1 MLNSLSDH
9 ELSEQLIQIYK
20 DFLQSDDEYLSKIKQ
35 IAAENI
41 DSGRMLIELSDLRRI
56 NDELPQKIIN
66 EPYLYVSPFEEVVG
80 DLVDLEREVD
90 KKFSKTSIFN
100 ARVGFDG
107 WFGRNH
113 LTPRGLTAK
122 NVNQMVCI
130 EGIISQCSIVKPK
143 LVKSVHISK
152 GHLIGQNDEPNGSN
166 QAYVEVR
173 GHRDI
178 SCLIKDRYV
187 QSGVPSEDGQ
197 GNKMEVEIGL
207 CRYKDSQRM
216 TLQEL
221 PEMIPT
227 GQLPRSVEVIA
238 EDDLVEAIKPGDRVR
253 IVGVYKPIGRRD
265 SSAITGVFKVV
276 VVANNIQ
283 LLNKNVTSPELT
295 PQEIRIMK
303 EISNRNDTFDLL
315 SRSFASSLYGHEYI
329 KKGLLLGILGGS
341 EHNLENGTHIRGDIH
356 TLLIG
361 EPSCGKSQLLR
372 FVMSIAPLAIST
384 TGRGCSGVGLTA
396 AVTHDPDTK
405 ERRLEAGATVLA
417 DRGIVCIDEF
427 DKMSFSDRVSIHEV
441 MEQQRVTI
449 AKAGIQASL
458 NARCSIF
465 AAANPIY
472 GHFDDCMELS
482 RQITFPDSLLSRFDL
497 IFIVR
502 DSKSSQQD
510 RNIASQVLAQ
520 VRYNKNSSFQNTKM
534 NRANDNFVIQPEY
547 KEIPH
552 ESNETNNIW
561 QVTSTKFASETKNS
575 KHAIA
580 NQESSDDKILTT
592 SFLRKY
598 IHYCKYVRNV
608 PKLSDEAVELVAKI
622 FIELRTKCL
631 NQYKGNNSCTTR
643 TLEGII
649 RLATA
654 HSKLKMRDYVVS
666 EDVLIAFELLNYAM
680 FGEIIEKDALLNEIE
695 KNTGDVESRMDNT
708 SRNKRREEKKQQRSK
723 TTVKNSSELNNSF
736 EDSDHNIVAPPPSS
750 IVTPNR
756 EEINRKESVIRGHQ
770 VALAAANIL
779 RESGIPNDK
788 DSEIATEKKEMIIS
802 LISEQFS
809 ESGIE
814 AILEE
819 ELCSNIV
826 SRVEE
831 GGNDDISITKK
842 EIKEVLKILEKENK
856 LMIVGD
862 TVYSI
867 V

>member
-1 MLNSLSDH
+1 MLSSLSDN
-9 ELSEQLIQIYK
+9 ELSEQLTQIYK
-20 DFLQSDDEYLSKIKQ
+20 SFLQGDDEYSSKIKQ

-41 DSGRMLIELSDLRRI
+41 ESGRILIELGDLRKI
-56 NDELPQKIIN
+56 SDELPQKIIN
-66 EPYLYVSPFEEVVG
+66 EPYSYVSPFEEVIK
-80 DLVDLEREVD
+80 DLVDLEREFD
-90 KKFSKTSIFN
+90 KNSSSKSSLFN
-100 ARVGFDG
+100 ARVGFNG

-113 LTPRGLTAK
+113 LTPRGLTAS
-122 NVNQMVCI
+122 NINQMVCV

-143 LVKSVHISK
+143 LIKSVHISK
-152 GHLIGQNDEPNGSN
+152 GHLIGQNEISGGAN
-166 QAYVEVR
+166 QTFVEVR

-178 SCLIKDRYV
+178 SCLIKDRYI

-207 CRYKDSQRM
+207 CRYKDSQKM

-227 GQLPRSVEVIA
+227 GQLPRSIEVIA
-238 EDDLVEAIKPGDRVR
+238 EDDLVETIKPGDRVK
-253 IVGVYKPIGRRD
+253 IVGVYKPIPRREN
-265 SSAITGVFKVV
+265 STTTGIFKVV
-276 VVANNIQ
+276 IVANNIQ

-295 PQEIRIMK
+295 PQEIKIMK
-303 EISNRNDTFDLL
+303 EISNRDDTFEIL
-315 SRSFASSLYGHEYI
+315 SRSFASSLCGHEYI
-329 KKGLLLGILGGS
+329 KKGLLLGILGGE

-427 DKMSFSDRVSIHEV
+427 DKMSFSDRVAIHEV

-465 AAANPIY
+465 AAANPVY

-482 RQITFPDSLLSRFDL
+482 RQIAFPDSLLSRFDL
-497 IFIVR
+497 IFIVK
-502 DSKSSQQD
+502 DSRNSQQD
-510 RNIASQVLAQ
+510 RKIASQVLAQ
-520 VRYNKNSSFQNTKM
+520 VRYNKNSSKQDLKINKT
-534 NRANDNFVIQPEY
+534 NNSFVIQPEY
-547 KEIPH
+547 KDDDANDT
-552 ESNETNNIW
+552 SDMNGIW
-561 QVTSTKFASETKNS
+561 QVSSNKVADKRPQKNNSNHLSE
-575 KHAIA
+575 
-580 NQESSDDKILTT
+580 DKILTT

-598 IHYCKYVRNV
+598 IHYCKYVRNT
-608 PKLSDEAVELVAKI
+608 PKLTDEAAELVARI
-622 FIELRTKCL
+622 FTELRAKCI
-631 NQYKGNNSCTTR
+631 NQYKGGTTCTTR

-654 HSKLKMRDYVVS
+654 HSKLKMRDSVIS

-680 FGEIIEKDALLNEIE
+680 FGEVIESENLLNDILEKDVDTEMPQE
-695 KNTGDVESRMDNT
+695 DN
-708 SRNKRREEKKQQRSK
+708 SRNKRREEKKSQRSK
-723 TTVKNSSELNNSF
+723 INPSKNPELNFLEEN
-736 EDSDHNIVAPPPSS
+736 DHNIVAPPPSS
-750 IVTPNR
+750 IVTPSR
-756 EEINRKESVIRGHQ
+756 EKINCKESAARGHQ

-779 RESGIPNDK
+779 REESDINDEDPEQFSNK
-788 DSEIATEKKEMIIS
+788 KKFITSCIA
-802 LISEQFS
+802 EQFS
-809 ESGIE
+809 ESGLE
-814 AILEE
+814 AMLQEDLFNIITSKAKEQGNSFVITHNEIREVLRILE
-819 ELCSNIV
+819 
-826 SRVEE
+826 R
-831 GGNDDISITKK
+831 
-842 EIKEVLKILEKENK
+842 ENK
-856 LMIVGD
+856 LMIAGD
-862 TVYSI
+862 TIYSI